1 VIDLGDEDCT
11 THIHAMLCFIHG
23 STYTKIHQRSAVGR
37 NLDFHIDLYMMGEQF
52 DVPDLRWFAADTFR
66 REAVFLAHTP
76 WFPLAVQRVIG
87 PDAPVL
93 ADQQLVEVIIKIC
106 TEQSSILVEN
116 ERFVRMA
123 RTGELADE
131 EMMVR
136 LFLARG
142 QHIRDMPR
150 MTREEVFQSQL
161 NPFDDIHVAML
172 RAENAMGPGPWDR
185 STITGQVLTAR
196 AQNAAWTALTN
207 LALLVPQPIWAPP
220 PAILTSQP
228 PTAAVLG
235 HPTVARVKIS
245 LFGSCV
251 SLYPLY
257 DNAC

>member
-1 VIDLGDEDCT
+1 
-11 THIHAMLCFIHG
+11 MLCFIHG
-23 STYTKIHQRSAVGR
+23 STYTKIHQRCAVGR

-52 DVPDLRWFAADTFR
+52 DVPDLREFAADAFR
-66 REAVFLAHTP
+66 REAVFFADTSS
-76 WFPLAVQRVIG
+76 FPMAVSRVIG

-116 ERFVRMA
+116 ERFVLMA

-161 NPFDDIHVAML
+161 NPFDDIHAAML

-185 STITGQVLTAR
+185 STITGQILTAR
-196 AQNAAWTALTN
+196 ARNAAWTALTN
-207 LALLVPQPIWAPP
+207 LALLVPQPTWAPP

-235 HPTVARVKIS
+235 HLTVARVKTS

-251 SLYPLY
+251 SLYPFH